1 MSALTAAG
9 GGAAEA
15 LAMRR
20 ETTSQHGWLTR
31 SALAAVVL
39 IGAFLIVLPL
49 ATSLPG
55 KSDASGVM
63 MSAFRPQMTD
73 AALAQGR
80 VDQQTMTAMADQ
92 LNNAMIP
99 AVAAQMHMTPA
110 QLSEY
115 LAANFPATGKGMAA
129 LPSMLPFFA
138 NLQNTMQ
145 GQQANF
151 QQADQIPTGFLPPT
165 TMTALFVIPGALLVL
180 AGLFGFYRPARV
192 RSTFAAAGVVSL
204 LTVVGLLS
212 VSMSSKAAAA
222 DEMTTAFQ
230 PVFAAQNVQ
239 QARAYTDTAQ
249 AMSTEFTT
257 ATLPGLA
264 TALHVTPAQLT
275 ATMAQDFPAV
285 ATGVAQ
291 LPQIVQRMQTA
302 TGLIEANVDN
312 YNQSASIPWSP
323 GSMST
328 MFWFM
333 MAPALLALGVAGGA
347 LVAGTRRPTV
357 LHPVSTMRGALHH

>member
-1 MSALTAAG
+1 M
-9 GGAAEA
+9 
-15 LAMRR
+15 
-20 ETTSQHGWLTR
+20 
-31 SALAAVVL
+31 L
-39 IGAFLIVLPL
+39 IGAFLIVLPV
-49 ATSLPG
+49 ATSLPS
-55 KSDASGVM
+55 KSDASGSM
-63 MSAFRPQMTD
+63 MTAFRPQMTD

-80 VDQQTMTAMADQ
+80 ADQQTMAAMGDQ

-99 AVAAQMHMTPA
+99 ALAAQMQMTPQ
-110 QLSEY
+110 QLSSY

-129 LPSMLPFFA
+129 LPSMLPFFT
-138 NLQNTMQ
+138 NLQDTMQ
-145 GQQANF
+145 AQQANF

-165 TMTALFVIPGALLVL
+165 TMTVLFVIPGVLLVL
-180 AGLFGFYRPARV
+180 TGLLGLYRPARV
-192 RSTFAAAGVVSL
+192 RSALAAASVVAL

-212 VSMSSKAAAA
+212 VSMSSKASAA

-264 TALHVTPAQLT
+264 TALHVTPAQLS
-275 ATMAQDFPAV
+275 ATMAQNFPAV

-302 TGLIEANVDN
+302 TGLIEANAGN
-312 YNQSASIPWSP
+312 YAQTASIPWSP
-323 GSMST
+323 GSMVT
-328 MFWFM
+328 MFWLM
-333 MAPALLALGVAGGA
+333 MAPALLALGVGVGA
-347 LVAGTRRPTV
+347 LAASSRRPTV
-357 LHPVSTMRGALHH
+357 LQPASTMRGALHH

>member
-1 MSALTAAG
+1 MKRDIAP
-9 GGAAEA
+9 
-15 LAMRR
+15 R
-20 ETTSQHGWLTR
+20 QGWLTR
-31 SALAAVVL
+31 TALAAVVA

-55 KSDASGVM
+55 KSEASGAM

-80 VDQQTMTAMADQ
+80 ADQQTIAAMASQ
-92 LNNAMIP
+92 LDSSMIP
-99 AVAAQMHMTPA
+99 ALARQLRMTPA
-110 QLSEY
+110 QLSAY
-115 LAANFPATGKGMAA
+115 LATNFPATGRGLAA
-129 LPSMLPFFA
+129 TPSMLPFFA

-145 GQQANF
+145 AQQANF

-165 TMTALFVIPGALLVL
+165 SMTPLFVIPGSLLVV

-192 RSTFAAAGVVSL
+192 RSAFAAASVVAL

-212 VSMSSKAAAA
+212 VSMYSKASAA
-222 DEMTTAFQ
+222 DDMTTAFQ
-230 PVFAAQNVQ
+230 PVFAAQSVQ

-249 AMSTEFTT
+249 AMSDEFTT
-257 ATLPGLA
+257 ATLPGIA
-264 TALHVTPAQLT
+264 STLHMTPAQLGGMMT
-275 ATMAQDFPAV
+275 QDFPAV

-302 TGLIEANVDN
+302 TTLIEGNVDN
-312 YNQSASIPWSP
+312 YHQSASIPWSP
-323 GSMST
+323 GSMVT

-333 MAPALLALGVAGGA
+333 MLPALLALGVAFGGLA
-347 LVAGTRRPTV
+347 ATSRRPATLV
-357 LHPVSTMRGALHH
+357 PAQRMRGALHH